1 MGRHRN
7 FFNEL
12 TNHFPELKDIFTAVS
27 FESAIDAGIIT
38 VEKQKDSRLWLIRS
52 TDKCMDLGYEY
63 HKTLRELNH
72 QYTQT
77 TTQEEKEAI
86 FGKMKEHIRNYG
98 DNRILFWEE
107 TRYMYYSYCSVE
119 KLQSMLKEIDG
130 KDNVYNWYVF
140 KKVGRYSIAI
150 SKPWWYEE

>member
-12 TNHFPELKDIFTAVS
+12 INHFPELEDSFTAVS

-38 VEKQKDSRLWLIRS
+38 VEKQNDSRLWLIRS
-52 TDKCMDLGYEY
+52 TDKCMDRGYEY
-63 HKTLRELNH
+63 YKTFRELDH
-72 QYTQT
+72 QFTIAT
-77 TTQEEKEAI
+77 TPEEEII
-86 FGKMKEHIRNYG
+86 FEKMKEHIRNNG
-98 DNRILFWEE
+98 DNRILFWEK

-119 KLQSMLKEIDG
+119 KLRSMLKEIDG
-130 KDNVYNWYVF
+130 KDNVYSWYVF

>member
-12 TNHFPELKDIFTAVS
+12 INHFPELFFTAVS

-38 VEKQKDSRLWLIRS
+38 VEKQNDSRLWLIRS
-52 TDKCMDLGYEY
+52 TDKCMDRDYEY
-63 HKTLRELNH
+63 YKTLRELDL
-72 QYTQT
+72 QSKKVT
-77 TTQEEKEAI
+77 TSEEEI
-86 FGKMKEHIRNYG
+86 FFEKMKEYIRNNV
-98 DNRILFWEE
+98 DNRILFWKE

-130 KDNVYNWYVF
+130 KDNVGNWYVF
-140 KKVGRYSIAI
+140 KNSIAI

>member
-12 TNHFPELKDIFTAVS
+12 ISHFPELEDSFTAVS
-27 FESAIDAGIIT
+27 FESAIDAGIII
-38 VEKQKDSRLWLIRS
+38 VEKQNGSRLWLIRS
-52 TDKCMDLGYEY
+52 TDECMDRGYEY
-63 HKTLRELNH
+63 YKRFRELEH
-72 QYTQT
+72 ESTKAT
-77 TTQEEKEAI
+77 MPEKENI
-86 FGKMKEHIRNYG
+86 FEKMKEYIRNDV
-98 DNRILFWEE
+98 DNRILFWKE

-119 KLQSMLKEIDG
+119 KLQSMLKEIDD
-130 KDNVYNWYVF
+130 KENVYNWYVF